1 MVSRNQLSKR
11 EPNIR
16 VGHIVNE
23 ITPAGKETGIV
34 KLLKHLNP
42 QRFESYI
49 FALTKK
55 TVMTGIFHSNCINCS
70 RDIKLTSFIHIPGEP
85 WLKGF
90 WGQN

>member
-11 EPNIR
+11 EPKIR

-49 FALTKK
+49 FALS
-55 TVMTGIFHSNCINCS
+55 GIRSFGIM
-70 RDIKLTSFIHIPGEP
+70 DIENLNITALNKENGNDWH
-85 WLKGF
+85 KR
-90 WGQN
+90 